1 MDEPRPLSDDDRD
14 PLARLVR
21 HGRGLEV
28 AYDVDAG
35 LARHTAAVASG
46 AQPWST
52 ATGRRS
58 GWGLG
63 LGVVAMT
70 VVTAGWFATRPPPT
84 APVASAAAVPVAVAA
99 PVEVDPIEVDP
110 IEVDPIARA
119 PVPVP
124 KDPPAMV
131 GPAALAS
138 RLVVASAPKPAPRD
152 RGSKTVAPPIA
163 QAPAEDA
170 PAEDTVSLDDRIARE
185 AAQIRE
191 IRTDLAAGRA
201 AAALRGCD
209 AGDAEFDD
217 GVFALE
223 REGLRVL
230 SLFALGRRDQATSA
244 ATRYLDAHPQGPLA
258 AKIRAASAG

>member
-35 LARHTAAVASG
+35 LARHTAAVAGG

-52 ATGRRS
+52 TTGRKS

-63 LGVVAMT
+63 FGVVAVT
-70 VVTAGWFATRPPPT
+70 VVTAGWFATRPPQPT
-84 APVASAAAVPVAVAA
+84 PVVSAAAVSVAVAA
-99 PVEVDPIEVDP
+99 PIEVDRVEADPVGIDPVEVDPIL
-110 IEVDPIARA
+110 RA
-119 PVPVP
+119 PAAM
-124 KDPPAMV
+124 DPPAV
-131 GPAALAS
+131 VEPASLAS
-138 RLVVASAPKPAPRD
+138 RPIVATAPKPVSRD
-152 RGSKTVAPPIA
+152 RGSRTVAPPV
-163 QAPAEDA
+163 APAPDDA
-170 PAEDTVSLDDRIARE
+170 ANLDDRIARE

-230 SLFALGRRDQATSA
+230 SLFALGRRDQASSA

-258 AKIRAASAG
+258 SKIRAASAG

>member
-35 LARHTAAVASG
+35 LARHTAAVAGG

-52 ATGRRS
+52 TTGRRS
-58 GWGLG
+58 GWGPG

-70 VVTAGWFATRPPPT
+70 VVTAGWFATRPPQPT
-84 APVASAAAVPVAVAA
+84 PVASAAAVSVAAAA
-99 PVEVDPIEVDP
+99 PVEVEVAP
-110 IEVDPIARA
+110 VEVAPNEVAPNEVAPVIRA
-119 PVPVP
+119 PAAVE
-124 KDPPAMV
+124 PPAV
-131 GPAALAS
+131 VEPAPLAS
-138 RLVVASAPKPAPRD
+138 APVVASAPKPVSRD
-152 RGSKTVAPPIA
+152 RGSRTVAPSVAP
-163 QAPAEDA
+163 APAEDA
-170 PAEDTVSLDDRIARE
+170 ASLDDRIARE

-230 SLFALGRRDQATSA
+230 SLFALGRREQAVSA